1 MRASPLDE
9 LDRAERDAWKNL
21 ARYKF
26 WQFGY
31 YAARWVYLNWL
42 AGTKRP
48 NPFRP
53 LVWLARKT
61 IADRM
66 P

>member
-1 MRASPLDE
+1 MRASLATE

-26 WQFGY
+26 WNFGY

-42 AGTKRP
+42 TGAKRP

-53 LVWLARKT
+53 LVLLAREVIK
-61 IADRM
+61 
-66 P
+66 